1 MRRQKSTRKGSV
13 VHQSVQVRVKL
24 QLPVR
29 LLGLA
34 KRRNLTPAD
43 LVTQKFLQSAVDL
56 IAAGEEMPGVTVD
69 YLVWQ
74 RGDKTYEYEDDRAVE
89 ALRAAI
95 KAGMK
100 PRIFVP
106 SQI

>member
-1 MRRQKSTRKGSV
+1 VRKV
-13 VHQSVQVRVKL
+13 KPIYQSVQVRVKL

-29 LLGLA
+29 LLALA

-43 LVTQKFLQSAVDL
+43 LVTQKFLQNAVDL
-56 IAAGEEMPGVTVD
+56 IAADEEVPGVTVD

-74 RGDKTYEYEDDRAVE
+74 RGEKTYEYEDDRAVE
-89 ALRAAI
+89 ALRSAI

-106 SQI
+106 SQV